1 MYLDFAGRIPK
12 VTNATLANLAGPD
25 IRCNGGVTLGALA
38 QEYPASTVTIGG
50 GVTGTAGSD
59 ASVLAPGVVISG
71 GTVVNSTGIGVD
83 SGGGSSIGTTTG
95 GDDSAAIV
103 E

>member
-1 MYLDFAGRIPK
+1 MSNKRLIQAG
-12 VTNATLANLAGPD
+12 AAALAAALLL
-25 IRCNGGVTLGALA
+25 GGVTLGALA

-50 GVTGTAGSD
+50 GTAGPAGSD

>member
-1 MYLDFAGRIPK
+1 MSRLRLVRVGA
-12 VTNATLANLAGPD
+12 AALAAALMF
-25 IRCNGGVTLGALA
+25 GGVTLGALA